1 MIDGMHTRA
10 CAALVLAVAGL
21 VGTSFGAG
29 AALADPFPVTT
40 DVVAAQRDGLIGP
53 ADAAPAGAN
62 RPDCHDRY
70 DRDPVILVHGTTSN
84 QSSAWSFLAPTLAN
98 AGFCVYTFTFGQVPG
113 SGSVG
118 GLAPRATSTQQ
129 LATFIDHVRRETGAS
144 TVDLV
149 GHSQGAAVA
158 QSVTQ
163 LPGRAAQVATIVD
176 ISGANRGYSFGG
188 KPVPHGE
195 GDNGPNHS
203 NIKYVNLATTHDEV
217 VFPLR
222 NALMEP
228 APNVTNVVVQNVCPA
243 STVGHLGMIY
253 SPTVAALVQNALD
266 PSSPVAVPCGR
277 DFPF

>member
-1 MIDGMHTRA
+1 MRPRVH
-10 CAALVLAVAGL
+10 AAAVLAIGFAATILG
-21 VGTSFGAG
+21 VGPASAT
-29 AALADPFPVTT
+29 PYPVTT
-40 DVVAAQRDGLIGP
+40 DVVAAQRDGLTGP
-53 ADAAPAGAN
+53 ADRAPAGAN

-70 DRDPVILVHGTTSN
+70 DRDPVILVHGTASN
-84 QSSAWSFLAPTLAN
+84 QASAWSFLAPTLAN

-118 GLAPRATSTQQ
+118 GLGPRATSTHQ
-129 LATFIDHVRRETGAS
+129 LADFIDHVRKTTGAT

-163 LPGRAAQVATIVD
+163 LPDRAEQVGTMVNV
-176 ISGANRGYSFGG
+176 SGANRGYSFGG
-188 KPVPHGE
+188 TPPPPGE
-195 GDNGPNHS
+195 GDNGPNHP
-203 NIKYVNLATTHDEV
+203 NIRYANLATTHDEV

-228 APNVTNVVVQNVCPA
+228 AQNVTNVVVQDVCPA
-243 STVGHLGMIY
+243 SEVGHLGMIY
-253 SPTVAALVQNALD
+253 SPTVAALIQNALD
-266 PSSPVAVPCGR
+266 PTSTVAVPCGR